1 MPQAARLVRCDVP
14 AFPHTTQS
22 SVARWSNFHGT
33 IRDRAI
39 PLLVVPD
46 SPGVIDPGAPQKLR
60 RSGEALSA
68 IVTYAIQQKK
78 TLRVAGSRWSMS
90 NIIEPGA
97 ILLDSAYLNEILR
110 VRSAW
115 LSTSYLQTRSPLG
128 FVPIF
133 AQGGTTI
140 HDLNKALAGIGLALQ
155 TSGAADGQRI
165 AGAIATGTH
174 GSAIDFGAMHDAILG
189 VHLVVAGNKALFV
202 MPQTNSAM
210 TADVADWLEEETG
223 IPTETVR
230 DDDVFAAAQVSLGSL
245 GVVHGVVIEAEP
257 LYGLRRQVIPFSFT
271 DERLRQAIET
281 LDTIPLHPHRPK
293 RPLHFEVVLSPYPP
307 AGGGAFVVLMW
318 KEDAIPPAVAPP
330 PRDPELSVELF
341 DFLGALAG
349 VINDPVGGAAL
360 EWLVNTLLSSR
371 YGAGDNEPR
380 FPGEVFGPTTLP
392 PGNGTSTEI
401 AVPHEYSF
409 AAFNA
414 IYGAIAAEAA
424 EGRHHLGAFGVR
436 FAPRGTG
443 ALLGMNQSAM
453 TTYIEMGSIQTVE
466 AMGIFDRCWS
476 ALDLAQI
483 PFACHWGQQGGHTPA
498 RVRRY
503 FGSGANKWRAVR
515 NAMLTPGARDVFA
528 SKILATAALE

>member
-1 MPQAARLVRCDVP
+1 MAT
-14 AFPHTTQS
+14 FPHTTES
-22 SVARWSNFHGT
+22 TVARWSNFHGT

-39 PLLVVPD
+39 PLALVPD
-46 SPGVIDPGAPQKLR
+46 VPGLIDPNDPPKLR
-60 RSGEALSA
+60 RCGEALSA
-68 IVTYAIQQKK
+68 IVAHAIQQKL
-78 TLRVAGSRWSMS
+78 TLRVAGSRWSLS

-97 ILLDSAYLNEILR
+97 ILLDAAYLNEIVR
-110 VRSAW
+110 VRSSW
-115 LSTSYLQTRSPLG
+115 LSANYLQARSPEG

-140 HDLNKALAGIGLALQ
+140 HDLNKALADMGLALQ

-174 GSAIDFGAMHDAILG
+174 GSAIGVGAMHDAILG
-189 VHLVVAGNKALFV
+189 VHLVVAGNKALFI
-202 MPQTNSAM
+202 MPRTNSAM
-210 TADVADWLEEETG
+210 TDDVGDWLEEETG

-257 LYGLRRQVIPFSFT
+257 LYGLRRQLIPFSFT
-271 DERLRQAIET
+271 DDRLRQAIET
-281 LDTIPLHPHRPK
+281 LDTLPLHPGRPTQ
-293 RPLHFEVVLSPYPP
+293 PFHFEIVMSPYPQ

-318 KEDAIPPAVAPP
+318 KEDAVPP
-330 PRDPELSVELF
+330 PIALPPKDPELSLELF
-341 DFLGALAG
+341 EFIGALG
-349 VINDPVGGAAL
+349 GLINDAAGGAAL
-360 EWLVNTLLSSR
+360 EWLVNVLLSSR
-371 YGAGDNEPR
+371 YGARDDAPR

-401 AVPHEYSF
+401 AVPHAHSF

-414 IYGAIAAEAA
+414 IYGAIAAEAS
-424 EGRHHLGAFGVR
+424 EGRHHLGVFGVR
-436 FAPRGTG
+436 FAPRATG

-453 TTYIEMGSIQTVE
+453 TTYIEMGGIQTVE
-466 AMGIFDRCWS
+466 AMAIFDRCWS

-503 FGSGANKWRAVR
+503 FGSNANKWRAVR
-515 NAMLTPGARDVFA
+515 NAMLTRTARDVFA